1 MKKKAIPC
9 HKAGRITS
17 FFLLISIFLLI
28 PSITTPIYA
37 AKTYAQQTVFTLH
50 TSNKTVK
57 EVLEYIEKNSE
68 FVVLYSKDLLPVLQK
83 KVSISIDKQDVESI
97 LNILSKEAGLKYN
110 INDRQITVTKVAAEA
125 PQQEKKE
132 IKVTGKVL
140 DENGEGVPGANV
152 VVKGDKTKGT
162 MTDIEGNFT
171 LTVPANTVLVASFI
185 GYTPTEFPLNGKTNV
200 ILKIAPDAKQL
211 DEVVVVGF
219 GAQKKAS
226 VVGAVQTVKASELR
240 SPSSTLSNSFAGRIA
255 GVVAVQR
262 GGEPGADGANFWIRG
277 ISTFASN
284 TSPLVFIDNVE
295 VSIGDLNA
303 LSPEVIEGFS
313 ILKDATATA
322 LYGAR
327 GANGVMLITTRNGKD
342 MEKARINIRVQNSF
356 TQPTK
361 TVKVADGI
369 DYMIARNDA
378 VLNRTPNAQPYYSE
392 EVIEG
397 TRKQLNPYIYP
408 NVDWE
413 NYLFKDFTTTQSANV
428 NVTGGGKR
436 VTYFLSG
443 TLNNDNGML
452 KKDSKNNF
460 DNNINQL
467 RLSLQANVGVNLT
480 STTKANVRLN
490 AQVLDYSGSAAGT
503 DAIYQG
509 IFEAPPVMF
518 APVLPAQNGEDYIL
532 FGNRNGGPVSGR
544 YRNPYAEMVRG
555 YSEKNESTMIASLD
569 LEQDLKF
576 IVPGLKAKGLISF
589 KNWATTN
596 VVRSFDPYFYGI
608 KDYEQGANGEYTYTY
623 EAITKGSK
631 ALSTSTSNGGDR
643 LLNYQLSLDYAQTFA
658 DKHNVGAMLVYLQR
672 DYNQNAPADF
682 YATLPVRNQGI
693 AGRVTYGYDDR
704 YMIEANFGYN
714 GSENFGEGKH
724 FGFFPSVA
732 IGYNISNENFFTPL
746 RKVISNLKIRGSYG
760 KVGNS
765 STDSRFPYLTYVN
778 LSGAS
783 YTFGNNWQNT
793 GTGAIITRY
802 GAAGARWETGIKAD
816 MGVELNLFN
825 SLNITFDWFT
835 ETRKDIF
842 MRRNIVP
849 AESGIT
855 GDLRPY
861 ANLGKVK
868 NQGVDLNIEYN
879 KAFSRDLIVS
889 LKGSFTY
896 AKNTLLEADEPSYPE
911 EEAYRSEIGKPLN
924 RYTGLIAMGLFKD
937 EADVENSP
945 EQTFSPNLK
954 PGDIKYKDLN
964 GDGKIDSNDMTEI
977 GDPTVPQIVYG
988 FGGSVQYKSFDFSV
1002 FFQGVAKTSLMMQN
1016 IHPFTSDQTTL
1027 LDFIAKDYWTEEN
1040 PNPNAEYPRLISN
1053 LDSHNNFMNS
1063 TYWLRSA
1070 AFLRLKNVEIGYT
1083 YKVARLFISGQ
1094 NLLTFSPFKHWDPE
1108 LGGGKGLTYPNL
1120 RVATIG
1126 LQLTF

>member
-1 MKKKAIPC
+1 
-9 HKAGRITS
+9 
-17 FFLLISIFLLI
+17 
-28 PSITTPIYA
+28 
-37 AKTYAQQTVFTLH
+37 
-50 TSNKTVK
+50 
-57 EVLEYIEKNSE
+57 
-68 FVVLYSKDLLPVLQK
+68 
-83 KVSISIDKQDVESI
+83 
-97 LNILSKEAGLKYN
+97 
-110 INDRQITVTKVAAEA
+110 
-125 PQQEKKE
+125 
-132 IKVTGKVL
+132 
-140 DENGEGVPGANV
+140 
-152 VVKGDKTKGT
+152 

-555 YSEKNESTMIASLD
+555 YSEK
-569 LEQDLKF
+569 
-576 IVPGLKAKGLISF
+576 
-589 KNWATTN
+589 TN
-596 VVRSFDPYFYGI
+596 
-608 KDYEQGANGEYTYTY
+608 
-623 EAITKGSK
+623 
-631 ALSTSTSNGGDR
+631 
-643 LLNYQLSLDYAQTFA
+643 
-658 DKHNVGAMLVYLQR
+658 
-672 DYNQNAPADF
+672 
-682 YATLPVRNQGI
+682 
-693 AGRVTYGYDDR
+693 
-704 YMIEANFGYN
+704 
-714 GSENFGEGKH
+714 
-724 FGFFPSVA
+724 
-732 IGYNISNENFFTPL
+732 PL
-746 RKVISNLKIRGSYG
+746 
-760 KVGNS
+760 
-765 STDSRFPYLTYVN
+765 
-778 LSGAS
+778 
-783 YTFGNNWQNT
+783 
-793 GTGAIITRY
+793 
-802 GAAGARWETGIKAD
+802 
-816 MGVELNLFN
+816 
-825 SLNITFDWFT
+825 
-835 ETRKDIF
+835 
-842 MRRNIVP
+842 
-849 AESGIT
+849 
-855 GDLRPY
+855 
-861 ANLGKVK
+861 
-868 NQGVDLNIEYN
+868 
-879 KAFSRDLIVS
+879 
-889 LKGSFTY
+889 
-896 AKNTLLEADEPSYPE
+896 
-911 EEAYRSEIGKPLN
+911 
-924 RYTGLIAMGLFKD
+924 
-937 EADVENSP
+937 
-945 EQTFSPNLK
+945 
-954 PGDIKYKDLN
+954 
-964 GDGKIDSNDMTEI
+964 
-977 GDPTVPQIVYG
+977 
-988 FGGSVQYKSFDFSV
+988 
-1002 FFQGVAKTSLMMQN
+1002 
-1016 IHPFTSDQTTL
+1016 
-1027 LDFIAKDYWTEEN
+1027 
-1040 PNPNAEYPRLISN
+1040 
-1053 LDSHNNFMNS
+1053 
-1063 TYWLRSA
+1063 
-1070 AFLRLKNVEIGYT
+1070 
-1083 YKVARLFISGQ
+1083 
-1094 NLLTFSPFKHWDPE
+1094 
-1108 LGGGKGLTYPNL
+1108 
-1120 RVATIG
+1120 
-1126 LQLTF
+1126 